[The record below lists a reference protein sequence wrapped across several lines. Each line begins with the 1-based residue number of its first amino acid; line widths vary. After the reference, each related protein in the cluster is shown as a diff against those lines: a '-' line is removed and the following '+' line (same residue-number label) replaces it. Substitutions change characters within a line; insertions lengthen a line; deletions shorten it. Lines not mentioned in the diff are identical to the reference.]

1 MLANA
6 SSVHMITI
14 FVGFR
19 YIAPLTPY
27 IGRNKEKVIQ
37 QQPLVSHRPWLQHSK
52 EVRCSLD
59 IIKGKM
65 RRRHSQ
71 KSNADDLTILG
82 RVTAH
87 GGWVCAQGSDIM
99 ALNIYRVY
107 EIVLNNHLM
116 KTFELSRKPLDDPL
130 PFNAR

>member
-1 MLANA
+1 
-6 SSVHMITI
+6 MII
-14 FVGFR
+14 KNFVLR
-19 YIAPLTPY
+19 YIAPLTPC

-59 IIKGKM
+59 IIKNKIKK
-65 RRRHSQ
+65 RSYK

-82 RVTAH
+82 RLTAY

-99 ALNIYRVY
+99 ALNVYRVY
-107 EIVLNNHLM
+107 EIVLNNNLM
-116 KTFELSRKPLDDPL
+116 RTFELAKKPLKDPI
-130 PFNAR
+130 PFNSR